1 MVLTLRMS
9 VPYTFCISGTL
20 MRTNFR
26 SGDMISTNSEDLS
39 SQYAH
44 LVQQEDDYVDQLVTC
59 NKLIL
64 DAMDIIAKRAGVL
77 PMDTVKQAAYHL
89 HAMEQD
95 LNRNLFE
102 VRLEKSIL
110 ANQMSQST

>member
-1 MVLTLRMS
+1 MS
-9 VPYTFCISGTL
+9 VPYTFFISGTL

-26 SGDMISTNSEDLS
+26 GGDMTSTDSEDLS
-39 SQYAH
+39 SQYAQ
-44 LVQQEDDYVDQLVTC
+44 LIQEEDDYVDQLITC

-64 DAMDIIAKRAGVL
+64 DAMDIIAKQAGAL
-77 PMDTVKQAAYHL
+77 EMDTVKQAAYHL
-89 HAMEQD
+89 HTMEQD
-95 LNRNLFE
+95 LNRKLFE

>member
-1 MVLTLRMS
+1 MT
-9 VPYTFCISGTL
+9 
-20 MRTNFR
+20 
-26 SGDMISTNSEDLS
+26 STNSEDLS
-39 SQYAH
+39 SQYAQH
-44 LVQQEDDYVDQLVTC
+44 IEQEDDYVNQLVTC

-64 DAMDIIAKRAGVL
+64 DAMDIIAKQAGVL
-77 PMDTVKQAAYHL
+77 EMDTVKQAAYHL

-95 LNRNLFE
+95 LNRKLFE

>member
-1 MVLTLRMS
+1 MT
-9 VPYTFCISGTL
+9 
-20 MRTNFR
+20 
-26 SGDMISTNSEDLS
+26 STNSEDLAS
-39 SQYAH
+39 EYAQ
-44 LVQQEDDYVDQLVTC
+44 LIEREDDYVDQLVTC

-77 PMDTVKQAAYHL
+77 HMDTVKQAAYHL

-95 LNRNLFE
+95 LNRKLFE

>member
-1 MVLTLRMS
+1 MT
-9 VPYTFCISGTL
+9 
-20 MRTNFR
+20 
-26 SGDMISTNSEDLS
+26 STNSEEFS
-39 SQYAH
+39 SHYAQ
-44 LVQQEDDYVDQLVTC
+44 LIQQEDDYLDQLVTC

-64 DAMDIIAKRAGVL
+64 DAMDIIAKQAGVL
-77 PMDTVKQAAYHL
+77 EMDTVKQAAYHL

-95 LNRNLFE
+95 LNRKLFE

>member
-1 MVLTLRMS
+1 MT
-9 VPYTFCISGTL
+9 
-20 MRTNFR
+20 
-26 SGDMISTNSEDLS
+26 STNSEDQD
-39 SQYAH
+39 SQYTQ
-44 LVQQEDDYVDQLVTC
+44 LIEQENDFVDQLITC

-64 DAMDIIAKRAGVL
+64 DAMDIIAKQAGVL
-77 PMDTVKQAAYHL
+77 EMDTVKQAAYHL

-95 LNRNLFE
+95 LNRKLFE

>member
-1 MVLTLRMS
+1 MT
-9 VPYTFCISGTL
+9 
-20 MRTNFR
+20 
-26 SGDMISTNSEDLS
+26 STNSEDFA
-39 SQYAH
+39 SQYAQ
-44 LVQQEDDYVDQLVTC
+44 LVRQEHDYVNQLVTC

-64 DAMDIIAKRAGVL
+64 DAMDIIAKQAGVL
-77 PMDTVKQAAYHL
+77 DMGTVKQAAYHL

-95 LNRNLFE
+95 LNRKLFK